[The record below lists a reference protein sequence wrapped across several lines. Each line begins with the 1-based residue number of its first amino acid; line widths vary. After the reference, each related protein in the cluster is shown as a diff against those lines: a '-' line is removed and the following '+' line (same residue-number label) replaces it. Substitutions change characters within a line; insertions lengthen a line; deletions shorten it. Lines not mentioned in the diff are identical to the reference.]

1 MRHNNVIV
9 SRTGRAT
16 EWMEAYCL
24 PMCLILQAALL
35 FWRLDLLPVW
45 GDEQFTLDTS
55 SQALA
60 GILEAVRNDI
70 HPPLYYVL
78 VHYWLHLPWS
88 AALIVKARA
97 FSGLWALAATVLLH
111 SGVFKESYPGY
122 PKDRLS
128 A

>member
-24 PMCLILQAALL
+24 PMCLVAQAALL

-55 SQALA
+55 AQLA
-60 GILEAVRNDI
+60 TIAAIVRSDI
-70 HPPLYYVL
+70 HPPLYFVL
-78 VHYWLHLPWS
+78 IHYWMLLPWS
-88 AALIVKARA
+88 AASIVKARA
-97 FSGLWALAATVLLH
+97 FSGVWALASTVLL
-111 SGVFKESYPGY
+111 
-122 PKDRLS
+122 R
-128 A
+128 